1 MDGGVLILPT
11 ELPVIINNKKYGTI
25 NNKKY
30 GTINNNLISRWVD
43 DEKGMNNKESEIDN
57 KE

>member
-25 NNKKY
+25 NN
-30 GTINNNLISRWVD
+30 NLISRWVD
-43 DEKGMNNKESEIDN
+43 DEKWMNDRESEIDN
-57 KE
+57 EE

>member
-1 MDGGVLILPT
+1 VDGGVLILPT

-25 NNKKY
+25 NN
-30 GTINNNLISRWVD
+30 NLISRWVD
-43 DEKGMNNKESEIDN
+43 DERGMNNKESGIDN